1 MNRHP
6 YLGAYMA
13 GVTLPDSILA
23 GCPDRFLPRAIRLP
37 DPVPIERAIVFPP
50 ALIPNVFGTWNVLS
64 TAVRRRYQWNIGIH
78 GAMLPFLPRSSRSI
92 RQYGHL
98 FPGGRCGLPPCLE
111 IHRRLL

>member
-50 ALIPNVFGTWNVLS
+50 GSHSQCFRHLECSVYGCAQAIPVE
-64 TAVRRRYQWNIGIH
+64 RIH
-78 GAMLPFLPRSSRSI
+78 GAILPFLPRSSRCI